1 MNFYKQTSPYTQL
14 AEQELRR
21 HPRKLF
27 RQQLS
32 LGVPGYE
39 IMPGYTI
46 DISAYGLS
54 VLIPRALKVGEVC
67 SLRFGVLIRGKTM
80 RVAGVGR
87 VMNCSCAGEG
97 FRIGLQFKAQD
108 PAVHTAL
115 VEFIAQ

>member
-14 AEQELRR
+14 ADHEQRR

-32 LGVPGYE
+32 LGVPGHS

-54 VLIPRALKVGEVC
+54 VLIPRALKVGEIC
-67 SLRFGVLIRGKTM
+67 SLRFGVLIRGQTVK
-80 RVAGVGR
+80 VSGVGR

-97 FRIGLQFKAQD
+97 FRVGLQFKAQD

-115 VEFIAQ
+115 AEFIAQ

>member
-1 MNFYKQTSPYTQL
+1 MSLYLLSTVENALNAMNFYKQCSPYTQL
-14 AEQELRR
+14 ADHEQRR
-21 HPRKLF
+21 HARKLF

-32 LGVPGYE
+32 LGVTGHS

-67 SLRFGVLIRGKTM
+67 SVRFKVVIRGQTVT
-80 RVAGVGR
+80 VAGAGK

-97 FRIGLQFKAQD
+97 FRI
-108 PAVHTAL
+108 
-115 VEFIAQ
+115 